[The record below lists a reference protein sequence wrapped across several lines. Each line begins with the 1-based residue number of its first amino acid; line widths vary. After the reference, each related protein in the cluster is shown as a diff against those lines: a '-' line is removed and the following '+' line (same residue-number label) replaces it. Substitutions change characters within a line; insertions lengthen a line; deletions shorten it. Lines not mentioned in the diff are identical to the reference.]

1 MHLQQTGLI
10 RMMLFCLL
18 LLCTGAVAAQTT
30 ISGSITDKSG
40 QPIPG
45 VNVVLK
51 DTYDGATTDP
61 EGAYK
66 LVTDETG
73 EQVLVF
79 SFIGYRTEEQ
89 AVILQGQSIELSVKL
104 KDNITSLNDVVITAG
119 SFEASDSKVG
129 TTLNFLDVVTTA
141 NANADITTAIRA
153 LPGAQQV
160 GESEGLFV
168 RGGDASE
175 TQIFID
181 GMLVDNFFYSSLP
194 NIAQR
199 GRFNPTLFQGT
210 VFSAGGY
217 SAMYGQGLSGALILE
232 SIDIPEKSETIASI
246 SMVDVGVGMQSVL
259 KPEKL
264 SVGFNYSYANLS
276 PYYQLVE
283 QTPEYYKAPEAHI
296 GDVNLRAKLGK
307 GTLKF
312 YSYLADTRLSLGT
325 QNIDSLELTDVFTLS
340 NINTFSTLTYTA
352 DFNDKW
358 SAYLGAS
365 YSYNDD
371 DIGGELR
378 NSQGEMRMLEEE
390 PFAASSFTSRTIE
403 NLAQTKFYLTRTFGN
418 GNDLKVGGEYLYSV
432 DENDF
437 DPKTDPAFSTE
448 AVDHYKAAF
457 TEANL
462 YFSRRFV
469 TRLGLRMEHSTLL
482 QGDQFNI
489 APRFSLGYE
498 LSDRAQLSLAYGRYF
513 QRPDEDLLFANAQ
526 NGTTYAN
533 STHYVL
539 NLQNIGNARKMRF
552 EAFYKDYDKLFTFT
566 GAPNTLGSL
575 SNEGSGRAAGFELF
589 WRDRKSVKNLDY
601 WVSYSY
607 LSAERRFNNF
617 PTAVQPGFSS
627 DHTLS
632 LVAKRLIPEAKLQV
646 NMAYRF
652 NSGRPYYNLQYN
664 ATDNDYFIAE
674 QGNTINFNDLSLSL
688 TYIPTLNKPDA
699 KVFSVLV
706 LSLSNVLGSDQV
718 FDFRFSQDGTRRQAV
733 GLPATRLL
741 FIGYFIS
748 IGVDKTQTIIDNM
761 L

>member
-1 MHLQQTGLI
+1 MHSKQTNRLRIILLCLI
-10 RMMLFCLL
+10 LFCF
-18 LLCTGAVAAQTT
+18 GEVAAQTT
-30 ISGSITDKSG
+30 ISGSITDKTG

-45 VNVVLK
+45 VNVTLK
-51 DTYDGATTDP
+51 DTYDGVTTGS
-61 EGAYK
+61 EGAYQ
-66 LVTDETG
+66 LITEETG

-79 SFIGYRTEEQ
+79 SFVGYRNEERS
-89 AVILQGQSIELSVKL
+89 VVLQGDSVVLSVDL

-141 NANADITTAIRA
+141 NANADIVAALGT
-153 LPGAQQV
+153 LPGTQQV

-199 GRFNPTLFQGT
+199 GRFNPALFQGT
-210 VFSAGGY
+210 VFSSGGY
-217 SAMYGQGLSGALILE
+217 SALYGQGLSGALILE
-232 SIDIPEKSETIASI
+232 SIDIPEKSETVASI
-246 SMVDVGVGMQSVL
+246 STVDVGVGMQSVL
-259 KPEKL
+259 KSEKL

-276 PYYQLVE
+276 PYYQLIE
-283 QTPEYYKAPEAHI
+283 QKPEYYKAPEAHI

-307 GTLKF
+307 GILKL
-312 YSYLADTRLSLGT
+312 YGYLAGNRLSLGT
-325 QNIDSLELTDVFTLS
+325 QNIDSLELTDAFTLD
-340 NINTFSTLTYTA
+340 NINSFSTLTYTA

-358 SAYLGAS
+358 NAYFGAS
-365 YSYNDD
+365 YSYNSDD
-371 DIGGELR
+371 VDGRLYNR
-378 NSQGEMRMLEEE
+378 QGEIDVIKGE
-390 PFAASSFTSRTIE
+390 PFGASSFTSRSTE
-403 NLAQTKFYLTRTFGN
+403 NLTQTKVYVNRSFSN
-418 GNDLKVGGEYLYSV
+418 GSNLKLGGEYLYSV

-437 DPKTDPAFSTE
+437 DPITDSTFSIQ
-448 AVDHYKAAF
+448 VIDHYKAAF

-462 YFSRRFV
+462 YLSRRFV

-498 LSDRAQLSLAYGRYF
+498 LNERAQLSLAYGRYF
-513 QRPDEDLLFANAQ
+513 QRPDEDLLFTNRQ

-539 NLQNIGNARKMRF
+539 NLQNTGNARKMRF
-552 EAFYKDYDKLFTFT
+552 EAFYKDYNKLFTFT
-566 GAPNTLGSL
+566 GAPNALGVL
-575 SNEGSGRAAGFELF
+575 SNDGDGRAAGFELF
-589 WRDRKSVKNLDY
+589 WRDRKSVKNFDY
-601 WVSYSY
+601 WLSYSY

-617 PTAVQPGFSS
+617 PTQVQPSFSA

-632 LVAKRLIPEAKLQV
+632 LVTKYLIPEAKIQL

-652 NSGRPYYNLQYN
+652 SSGRPYYNLQYD
-664 ATDNDYFIAE
+664 ARDNSYFIAQ

-688 TYIPTLNKPDA
+688 TYIPSLNKPDA

-706 LSLSNVLGSDQV
+706 LSLSNVLGSDQE

-741 FIGYFIS
+741 FLGYFIN